1 MPDHRQEEY
10 SMSENANST
19 EAVDFD
25 DWSDIVLDEGDVIT
39 DTTEESSDNQ
49 SAEGDSG
56 ESAGADQPGENTDTA
71 DAADSASAEEFTLK
85 HLDETKTVM
94 NETDSD
100 SSYKGRAVSIIN
112 MLLSQCYQYSE
123 FYDNKASR
131 ANWTPV
137 SYLTDTIQMF
147 DQSLLLGVIPYGLAA
162 ALYLDEDPLRAN
174 SWQQLYEEGL
184 LNARRI
190 PHGFEPI
197 EDVYGYA
204 NPSSDARW

>member
-1 MPDHRQEEY
+1 MTY
-10 SMSENANST
+10 SN
-19 EAVDFD
+19 
-25 DWSDIVLDEGDVIT
+25 I
-39 DTTEESSDNQ
+39 
-49 SAEGDSG
+49 SAEDIYK
-56 ESAGADQPGENTDTA
+56 SALAI
-71 DAADSASAEEFTLK
+71 
-85 HLDETKTVM
+85 M